1 MSDTRQCH
9 AENHDGFSSL
19 EPWFSGTLAP
29 EPLTAAW
36 WVGIMEH
43 RAYVSMVLVAV
54 HRHGIKVNYDQEV
67 KMCKNAGDLGSR
79 CKLEIGYTSD
89 MGSCGKL
96 KSS

>member
-19 EPWFSGTLAP
+19 EPWFSGNLAP

-43 RAYVSMVLVAV
+43 RSLCFHGARGSSQTWYQGQLRPRSQDVQERWKSWFSVQVGDWV
-54 HRHGIKVNYDQEV
+54 HK
-67 KMCKNAGDLGSR
+67 
-79 CKLEIGYTSD
+79 
-89 MGSCGKL
+89 
-96 KSS
+96 